1 MKLWKKLMTGL
12 LMAVMAMVMCM
23 GTVMAEDESES
34 ETQLQETTD
43 TYNILLIGV
52 DRRDDSWNGNSD
64 VMLLVTVNPQKEKIY
79 LTSFMRDLYADIPG
93 IGVQKLNAACA
104 NGGADLC
111 VQTIEEN
118 YQVQIDNYAMVD
130 FNSMAEIVDSIG
142 GVEIEI
148 SEAEMEYINNH
159 IANQY
164 SLAGKDNPVYLD
176 HAGEVWLNGYQAVA
190 YSRNR
195 STGSTSDFGRTERQR
210 KLMTAIFEKAQSDY
224 VETQSSST
232 LQTLLSYASHDLTG
246 ADTLKLMMKVSDWL
260 NYEIEEVRVPFDDMY
275 YSENEILIPTD
286 MAATRE
292 KLQDILY
299 RQ

>member
-1 MKLWKKLMTGL
+1 MNTLKKLILAIVTVVVMMGLYTG
-12 LMAVMAMVMCM
+12 AVL
-23 GTVMAEDESES
+23 AEDESES
-34 ETQLQETTD
+34 EIQLQETND

-52 DRRDDSWNGNSD
+52 DRRDESWVGNSD

-104 NGGADLC
+104 NGGAELC

-142 GVEIEI
+142 GVDIEI
-148 SEAEMEYINNH
+148 SEAEMEYINNN

-164 SLAGKDNPVYLD
+164 SLAGKDDPVYLD
-176 HAGEVWLNGYQAVA
+176 HAGEVWLNGYQAVV

-210 KLMTAIFEKAQSDY
+210 KLMTAILKKAQSDY

-232 LQTLLSYASHDLTG
+232 LQTLLSFTSHDLTG

>member
-1 MKLWKKLMTGL
+1 
-12 LMAVMAMVMCM
+12 
-23 GTVMAEDESES
+23 
-34 ETQLQETTD
+34 
-43 TYNILLIGV
+43 
-52 DRRDDSWNGNSD
+52 
-64 VMLLVTVNPQKEKIY
+64 MLLVTVNPQKEKIY

-142 GVEIEI
+142 GVDIEI
-148 SEAEMEYINNH
+148 SEAEMEYINDH

-164 SLAGKDNPVYLD
+164 SLAGKDDPVYLD

>member
-1 MKLWKKLMTGL
+1 MNTLKKLILAIVTVVVMMGLYTG
-12 LMAVMAMVMCM
+12 AVL
-23 GTVMAEDESES
+23 AEDESES
-34 ETQLQETTD
+34 EIQLQETND

-52 DRRDDSWNGNSD
+52 DRRDESWVGNSD

-104 NGGADLC
+104 NGGAELC

-142 GVEIEI
+142 GVDIEI
-148 SEAEMEYINNH
+148 SEAEMEYINNN

-164 SLAGKDNPVYLD
+164 SLAGKDDPVYLD
-176 HAGEVWLNGYQAVA
+176 HAGEVWLNGYQAVV

-195 STGSTSDFGRTERQR
+195 STGPCQE
-210 KLMTAIFEKAQSDY
+210 L
-224 VETQSSST
+224 
-232 LQTLLSYASHDLTG
+232 
-246 ADTLKLMMKVSDWL
+246 
-260 NYEIEEVRVPFDDMY
+260 
-275 YSENEILIPTD
+275 
-286 MAATRE
+286 
-292 KLQDILY
+292 
-299 RQ
+299 

>member
-1 MKLWKKLMTGL
+1 MNTLKKLILAIVTVVVMMGLYTG
-12 LMAVMAMVMCM
+12 AVL
-23 GTVMAEDESES
+23 AEDESES
-34 ETQLQETTD
+34 EIQLQETND

-52 DRRDDSWNGNSD
+52 DRRDESWVGNSD

-104 NGGADLC
+104 NGGAELC

-142 GVEIEI
+142 GVDIEI
-148 SEAEMEYINNH
+148 SEAEMEYINNN

-164 SLAGKDNPVYLD
+164 SLAGKDDPVYLD
-176 HAGEVWLNGYQAVA
+176 HAGEVWLNGYQTVV

-210 KLMTAIFEKAQSDY
+210 KLMTAILKKAQSDY

-232 LQTLLSYASHDLTG
+232 LQTLLSFASHDLTG